1 MANDA
6 GYPLPD
12 GRSPH
17 PEGHPPSAAAI
28 EAWLVFYISEMLRVE
43 PASIDVRRPFT
54 YFGLSS
60 AEGVILTGDL
70 EKWLGG
76 RRLSAT
82 LAWDF
87 PTIEAVARHLAAGE
101 SAEGATSGAIG
112 AFGNEEVEKMLSE
125 IEQLPED
132 QVPRSPDGAL
142 LRTAKLSDKTPSPTA
157 LRSPLSPKGER
168 EKLF

>member
-6 GYPLPD
+6 GRPLPD

-17 PEGHPPSAAAI
+17 PDDNPPSAAAI
-28 EAWLVFYISEMLRVE
+28 EAWLVLYISEMLRVE

-87 PTIEAVARHLAAGE
+87 PTIEVVARHLAASE
-101 SAEGATSGAIG
+101 NAVGATSVAIE

-132 QVPRSPDGAL
+132 QAPSPADGAPG
-142 LRTAKLSDKTPSPTA
+142 RDPGSPS
-157 LRSPLSPKGER
+157 K
-168 EKLF
+168 

>member
-6 GYPLPD
+6 AYLPD
-12 GRSPH
+12 GGSSH
-17 PEGHPPSAAAI
+17 PQDHPPSAAAI
-28 EAWLVFYISEMLRVE
+28 ESWLVFYISEMLRVE
-43 PASIDVRRPFT
+43 PSAIDVRRPFT

-76 RRLSAT
+76 RHLSAT

-101 SAEGATSGAIG
+101 SAEGATSGALG
-112 AFGNEEVEKMLSE
+112 GFVNEEVEKMLSE

-132 QVPRSPDGAL
+132 QAPRPPDGH
-142 LRTAKLSDKTPSPTA
+142 R
-157 LRSPLSPKGER
+157 R
-168 EKLF
+168 